1 MDAYTLFQEYLQI
14 DHQVDEFYHTL
25 AQGLGLSDSALWV
38 LWGLVE
44 QGEDCTQSSLCRQF
58 FLSKQTVHSS
68 VRKLEQDGF
77 LSLRP
82 KDGREVSLVLT
93 ERGRELVR
101 EKVLPA
107 MEAERTAA
115 KGLTEE
121 EWRTL
126 IRLSEKWLSHF
137 RAAAPIPKK

>member
-1 MDAYTLFQEYLQI
+1 MDAYTLFQEYIQIDLQI
-14 DHQVDEFYHTL
+14 DEFYHTL

-58 FLSKQTVHSS
+58 SLSKQTVHSS
-68 VRKLEQDGF
+68 VRKLERDGF

-82 KDGREVSLVLT
+82 KEGREVSLVLT

-137 RAAAPIPKK
+137 RAAAPLPIK

>member
-82 KDGREVSLVLT
+82 KEGREVSLVLT
-93 ERGRELVR
+93 ERPDGGGVADADPPQR
-101 EKVLPA
+101 KVALPLP
-107 MEAERTAA
+107 
-115 KGLTEE
+115 G
-121 EWRTL
+121 
-126 IRLSEKWLSHF
+126 SGPH
-137 RAAAPIPKK
+137 P